1 MQMLLESCSSVKAKR
16 LFLYYAREAS
26 HSWYPALDRSRI
38 DLGAGKRELVKGGK
52 LDKEFLLTVAVS
64 PYANCPL

>member
-1 MQMLLESCSSVKAKR
+1 MLLESCSSVKGKR

-38 DLGAGKRELVKGGK
+38 NLGAGKRELVKGGK